1 MQGFATC
8 LYARYNE
15 VVQDKRIRIF
25 IADDHPVFRLGLA
38 ALIKAQKDMQVV
50 GEASNGK
57 EVLEQF
63 RKLRPD
69 VTIMDLRMPEMGGV
83 ETITALT
90 KEYPQCRIIVLTTFQ
105 GEEEIYRALQAGARG
120 YLLKDSLHTEL
131 LEGIRAVHIGQ
142 RRVPPRVAERL
153 AQRIPLSE
161 LTPRELEILK
171 LIVKGRGNKEI
182 AAELDIAE
190 GTVKNHVLKI
200 LDKLGVTD
208 RTQAATA
215 AISRGIIQLE

>member
-1 MQGFATC
+1 MGTT
-8 LYARYNE
+8 
-15 VVQDKRIRIF
+15 KIRILV
-25 IADDHPVFRLGLA
+25 ADDHPIFRLGLT
-38 ALIKAQKDMQVV
+38 ALIKTQSDMDVV

-69 VTIMDLRMPEMGGV
+69 ITLMDLRMPEMGGV
-83 ETITALT
+83 ETISVLT
-90 KEYPQCRIIVLTTFQ
+90 KEYPNSKTIVLSTFQ

-120 YLLKDSLHTEL
+120 YLLKDTLHLDL
-131 LEGIRAVHIGQ
+131 LESIRAVHAGQ
-142 RRVPPRVAERL
+142 RRVPPKVAERL
-153 AQRIPLSE
+153 AQRIPFSE
-161 LTPRELEILK
+161 LTARELEILT
-171 LIVKGRGNKEI
+171 LIVKGKGNKEI
-182 AAELDIAE
+182 AADLNIAE

-215 AISRGIIQLE
+215 AISRGILHLD